1 MTDEL
6 EPTEASLRAALHDAA
21 AHLPAAARA
30 IPPTVPTDD
39 APRRGRRGSA
49 LLVAAAVAVALVA
62 VPIAFGLW
70 RDDSDPSTV
79 RIDGS
84 DAKGTVLAALDAT
97 VGSGSY
103 DLDFTFHV
111 EPGNTGQPAGT
122 VPCTGTKPAGAEM
135 TCVAVQP
142 AMRSVDATGH
152 GTVNTDPYAMTV
164 VSQVSDLGPITLF
177 VNGTSV
183 WEVGGAGY
191 GVNGAGSGA
200 SPGASLSGFASLVEG
215 TLGQGQGAISMIS
228 LANHTGYLGIER
240 EAVLGATA
248 AGAGALDDGTP
259 ISYYDVTVDVRRLAD
274 SPALTDEQRR
284 ALADAF
290 TTLEAAGYTTTDER
304 VGIDGAGF
312 VREVTSTTKFADGS
326 SMTRH
331 SVFSKFGCAGTVT
344 MPNEPAAPTPP
355 ACPTAATTTTPASTT
370 LPPTSTV
377 PATTLPPTTIV
388 TVTLPPATAPPTS
401 TPASTTGG

>member
-6 EPTEASLRAALHDAA
+6 EPTESTLRAALHDAA
-21 AHLPAAARA
+21 AHLPAAARV

-39 APRRGRRGSA
+39 APRRSRRGSV
-49 LLVAAAVAVALVA
+49 LLVAAAVVVALVA

-70 RDDSDPSTV
+70 RDDSDPNTV

-103 DLDFTFHV
+103 DLAFTFHV
-111 EPGNTGQPAGT
+111 EPGNTGRPAGPG
-122 VPCTGTKPAGAEM
+122 PCAATKPAGAM
-135 TCVAVQP
+135 SCVAATAV
-142 AMRSVDATGH
+142 RSVDVSGH

-164 VSQVSDLGPITLF
+164 VSQVSDLGLITLF

-191 GVNGAGSGA
+191 GVNGAGLGD
-200 SPGASLSGFASLVEG
+200 SPGASLSGFAGLVEG
-215 TLGQGQGAISMIS
+215 TLGQGQGALSMIS

-248 AGAGALDDGTP
+248 AGTGALDDGTP

-284 ALADAF
+284 ALKDAF
-290 TTLEAAGYTTTDER
+290 ATLESAGYTGTNER

-326 SMTRH
+326 TMTRH
-331 SVFSKFGCAGTVT
+331 SVFSNFGCAGTVT
-344 MPNEPAAPTPP
+344 MPNEPSAETPP
-355 ACPTAATTTTPASTT
+355 ACPAAATTTVPASTT
-370 LPPTSTV
+370 LPPTPVAPTTIV
-377 PATTLPPTTIV
+377 ATTLPPSTT
-388 TVTLPPATAPPTS
+388 PATT
-401 TPASTTGG
+401 TPGG